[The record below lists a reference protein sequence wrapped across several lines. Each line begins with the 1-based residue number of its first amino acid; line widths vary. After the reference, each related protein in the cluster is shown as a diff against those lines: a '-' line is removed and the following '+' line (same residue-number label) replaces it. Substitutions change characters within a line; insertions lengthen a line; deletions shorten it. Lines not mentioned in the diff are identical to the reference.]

1 MPWLRCD
8 TGAAWLDLLATQSG
22 AYGPAPRERLVD
34 ADSLA
39 WWLDVEGLLPSTA
52 PTEKDLPAA
61 RALRDALR
69 AVALAVVRDQPIP
82 AEPTATLNA
91 PIPAEHA
98 ATLND
103 HLAADRPL
111 TWPPH
116 APATTAEALGRVA
129 RAAVD
134 TLTGDRR
141 ADLHQ
146 CADTECGLLFLDAGG
161 RRRWCAADVCG
172 VRNRVRSHR
181 ERTRSPQQ

>member
-1 MPWLRCD
+1 MVDSWRMPWLRCD

-22 AYGPAPRERLVD
+22 AYGPTPRERLVD
-34 ADSLA
+34 ADTLT
-39 WWLDVEGLLPSTA
+39 WWLDVEGLLPQTA
-52 PTEKDLPAA
+52 PTEADLPAT
-61 RALRDALR
+61 RTLRDALR
-69 AVALAVVRDQPIP
+69 AIALAVIHDQPIP
-82 AEPTATLNA
+82 AD
-91 PIPAEHA
+91 HA
-98 ATLND
+98 ATLNN

-111 TWPPH
+111 TWPPR
-116 APATTAEALGRVA
+116 APASTAEALGRVA

-181 ERTRSPQQ
+181 ERTRAHQQ